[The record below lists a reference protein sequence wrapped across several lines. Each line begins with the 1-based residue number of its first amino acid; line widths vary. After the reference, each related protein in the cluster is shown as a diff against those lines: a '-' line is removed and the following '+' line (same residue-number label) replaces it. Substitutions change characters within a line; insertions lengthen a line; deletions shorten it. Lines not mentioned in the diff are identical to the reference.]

1 MRGFSIRLTHKVMA
15 IGLFGLIGLV
25 AFGAIYEIG
34 SLSQDASRAVANR
47 ARAIADLN
55 KQLSIEMLEA
65 RRNEKN
71 FQQRRN
77 ESFAKAHAELVG
89 PINRDFDELERL
101 TASGDT
107 RALSDKIRQAHD
119 GFKLYASDFAALVTA
134 EIKLGLNE
142 TLGLT
147 GSLRAAVHDIE
158 TKLKEIDNPRL
169 VSSGETGTLEWIQNA
184 VEPAH
189 SEFRDDRVAAAFDR
203 SFST

>member
-34 SLSQDASRAVANR
+34 SLSQHASRAVANR

-101 TASGDT
+101 TASGDA

-119 GFKLYASDFAALVTA
+119 GFK
-134 EIKLGLNE
+134 
-142 TLGLT
+142 
-147 GSLRAAVHDIE
+147 
-158 TKLKEIDNPRL
+158 
-169 VSSGETGTLEWIQNA
+169 
-184 VEPAH
+184 
-189 SEFRDDRVAAAFDR
+189 
-203 SFST
+203 